1 MSSICGILNRTGK
14 PVTAEAIDAMVA
26 TLGHWQRE
34 GDRNGAWR
42 NTSDAVAFGH
52 LMLTNTPESL
62 DEILPFNHPASGL
75 TITADARIDN
85 REELCRLLDIP
96 PRERNSIPDSRLILE
111 AYQKWGRE
119 CVARLIGDFAFAIW
133 DEGEKRLFCA
143 RDHLGN
149 KPMFYFVADDAFIF
163 STEMKGLFTVRNLS
177 RSLDPDW
184 IADALTV
191 LIADNEYTPYRDI
204 RRLPP
209 AHWISVSSGEMKK
222 ERYWRPDPEKEIQL
236 HSENDYVE
244 TFREKLTEAVRCR
257 VRSAFPVGA
266 ELSGGLDSS
275 TVAALA
281 VRQAEARNL
290 KFITFSHVRGEA
302 DQARATQKDESGF
315 QEMLRCHARI
325 NHAHSLAAQD
335 RGVIETL
342 RNSLLVQ
349 DGPSHR
355 VYGIL
360 TDALQE
366 AAAREGVR
374 TLLSGFGGDEVVTH
388 QAEEYLDE
396 LALRRAWRDLWREF
410 RQYPAPEE
418 KLPLRTILSKMV
430 GEYAPLLKT
439 VYSHVRDSLRKTG
452 MNSPVS
458 HLESFPIT
466 PEFYQSAAIHQRLA
480 DIPRLPKGGDVRSSQ
495 CLRLTHGSVAAR
507 LETCSI
513 EAAARRMEYR
523 CPLLDIRLV
532 EFHLAVPAHLK
543 RKNGYGRY
551 LFRKAIEGVVPPE
564 VQWRT
569 DKTGATIPSVRYRL
583 IRDATAIEELI
594 LQGRDTPA
602 AEYIDLEQM
611 AKRLERIVN
620 MGTDT
625 EPIRQG
631 VFFNAL
637 KLLLYFEENR
647 QGTELSP

>member
-1 MSSICGILNRTGK
+1 MSSICGIYSRTGK
-14 PVTAEAIDAMVA
+14 PVTPEAIDAMVA

-42 NTSDAVAFGH
+42 NASDAVAFGH

-62 DEILPFNHPASGL
+62 DEILPFYHPASGL

-85 REELCRLLDIP
+85 REELCWQLNIP

-111 AYQKWGRE
+111 SYQKWGRE

-133 DEGEKRLFCA
+133 DEAERRLFCA

-149 KPMFYFVADDAFIF
+149 KPMYYCAADDAFIF
-163 STEMKGLFTVRNLS
+163 ATEMKGIFRVRNLS
-177 RSLDPDW
+177 RALDPDW

-209 AHWISVSSGEMKK
+209 AHWLSVSPGEIKK
-222 ERYWRPDPEKEIQL
+222 EHYWKPDPEKEIRL
-236 HSENDYVE
+236 YSEDDYVE
-244 TFREKLTEAVRCR
+244 AFREKLTEAVRCR

-275 TVAALA
+275 PVAALA

-302 DQARATQKDESGF
+302 DQARATYKDESEF
-315 QEMLRCHARI
+315 QEMLRSHARI
-325 NHAHSLAAQD
+325 SHAHSLSAQD
-335 RGVIETL
+335 RGVIEAV

-360 TDALQE
+360 TDALHE

-374 TLLSGFGGDEVVTH
+374 TLLSGFGGNEVVTYR
-388 QAEEYLDE
+388 AEDYLDE
-396 LALRRAWRDLWREF
+396 LARRRVWRELWREY
-410 RQYPAPEE
+410 RQCPPPGE
-418 KLPLRTILSKMV
+418 KMPIKTILLKMV
-430 GEYAPLLKT
+430 EEYAPLLKT
-439 VYSHVRDSLRKTG
+439 VCGHVRDSLRKTG

-458 HLESFPIT
+458 PLENFPIT
-466 PEFYQSAAIHQRLA
+466 AKFYQSAAIHQRLA

-495 CLRLTHGSVAAR
+495 CLRVTHGSVAAR

-551 LFRKAIEGVVPPE
+551 LFRRAIDGIIPPE
-564 VQWRT
+564 IQWRT
-569 DKTGATIPSVRYRL
+569 DVTGAAIPSVRYRL
-583 IRDATAIEELI
+583 IRDARSIEDLI
-594 LQGRDTPA
+594 LRAKDTPA

-611 AKRLERIVN
+611 AKRLERIVS
-620 MGTDT
+620 METDT
-625 EPIRQG
+625 APIRQG

-637 KLLLYFEENR
+637 KLLLYFEDNR
-647 QGTELSP
+647 QGTEL